1 MFVFLLLFAFLNQA
15 SSFTPAPFPFPQI
28 TTGFSFPSFT
38 LASCSDG
45 NLTCTGSVTSRN
57 GYLSL
62 TPEPQQGNPTLPLNQ
77 VGRVLYKYPL
87 LAWPAMIYSKF
98 TFRILTSPYSIESA
112 DGLTFIIAPDKSP
125 SPSDSYG
132 SYLGIMDPT
141 KDGHADGQLA
151 VEFDTYKN
159 TNDLDANHIAI
170 VTKSVLH
177 PIEVRSL
184 NYTGIDL
191 KSGRDIKVLIVLD
204 GRTKSIRVHVGYA
217 SDPIGE
223 TFLEVPIDI
232 PNTLPSFIYVGF
244 TASTGLLTE
253 RHQILNWNL
262 ASFPIKK

>member
-1 MFVFLLLFAFLNQA
+1 MFLFLFLFAFLNQT
-15 SSFTPAPFPFPQI
+15 SSFTPTPFPVPQI

-38 LASCSDG
+38 PASCSDG
-45 NLTCTGSVTSRN
+45 NLTCTGSVTSHD

-62 TPEPQQGNPTLPLNQ
+62 TPEPQPGYPTLPLNQ
-77 VGRVLYKYPL
+77 VGRVLYRYPL
-87 LAWPAMIYSKF
+87 LAWPSVILTKF
-98 TFRILTSPYSIESA
+98 TFRILTSAYSTESA
-112 DGLTFIIAPDKSP
+112 DGLTFIIAPCSSP

-132 SYLGIMDPT
+132 SYLGIMDPAQ
-141 KDGHADGQLA
+141 DGHAGGQLA

-159 TNDLDANHIAI
+159 TGDLDANHIAI
-170 VTKSVLH
+170 VTKSVIH
-177 PIEVRSL
+177 PIQARSL

-191 KSGRDIKVLIVLD
+191 KSGRDIKVLMVLD
-204 GRTKSIRVHVGYA
+204 GRTKSIRVHIGYA